1 MEKDYQNGLQKRM
14 NLTQKISII
23 TPSYNQG
30 NFIEDAIISVMK
42 QGYSNYEHI
51 IIDGGST
58 DETLSILRK
67 YPHLIWVSEPDEGQT
82 DALQKA
88 LIKVS
93 GDIIG
98 WLNADDYYEE
108 KTFLKVIN
116 ELNVKNLDAI
126 YANLKYVDKNKSL
139 IKARISKSSYFLSN
153 KFVSKFI
160 CFIPSTTFF
169 FKREILNE
177 KISFDKNMNFGM
189 DKDFFANIYHN
200 NFKIKKIEANFAF
213 FRLHGDNKFEHRR
226 NIKNF
231 IIDTKEG
238 LYIYNKYSQFK
249 LPKNFFGYF
258 IYVLIRFF
266 IKCLGFIF
274 FNLIKNN

>member
-1 MEKDYQNGLQKRM
+1 MKSSL
-14 NLTQKISII
+14 KISII
-23 TPSYNQG
+23 TPSFNQG
-30 NFIEDAIISVMK
+30 NFIEDAIISVME
-42 QGYSNYEHI
+42 QDYSNYEHI
-51 IIDGGST
+51 IIDGGSK

-67 YPHLIWVSEPDEGQT
+67 YPHLIWISEPDEGQT

-88 LIKVS
+88 LQKVS

-98 WLNADDYYEE
+98 WLNADDYYD
-108 KTFLKVIN
+108 KNIFFKVVK
-116 ELNVKNLDAI
+116 ELNSKNIDAI
-126 YANLKYVDKNKSL
+126 YANLKYVDINRLL
-139 IKARISKSSYFLSN
+139 IRERISKSSYFLSN

-177 KISFDKNMNFGM
+177 KIYFDKNINFGM

-200 NFKIKKIEANFAF
+200 DFKIKKIETNFAF
-213 FRLHGDNKFEHRR
+213 FRLHEDNKFEHKR

-238 LYIYNKYSQFK
+238 LFIYNKYSQFK
-249 LPKNFFGYF
+249 LPKNFFGYL
-258 IYVLIRFF
+258 IYALMRFF